1 MKLHSR
7 SMMRLR
13 IQSQSVLVTAA
24 VVLLGACDSVK
35 EITGQTKQAPDEFAV
50 YSRPPLTLPP
60 DYRLRPPTPGSG
72 PTNVNDPSERA
83 KEAILGATGAG
94 PRQAAL
100 GNRRAAVSAVS
111 PGLRVLLRRT
121 GALQTDPNI
130 RETLNRETSI
140 LAASDKSFTEKM
152 MFWDK
157 TNDKASVV
165 NPTAE
170 VKRIQ
175 ANKAFGKP
183 ITEGDVPTIK
193 REERGLLEGLF

>member
-1 MKLHSR
+1 
-7 SMMRLR
+7 MRLR
-13 IQSQSVLVTAA
+13 IQSPSVLVVAA
-24 VVLLGACDSVK
+24 IVLLGACDTVK
-35 EITGQTKQAPDEFAV
+35 EIAGQTKRAPDEFAV
-50 YSRPPLTLPP
+50 YSRAPLTLPP

-83 KEAILGATGAG
+83 KAAILGATGAG
-94 PRQAAL
+94 PRQAVL
-100 GNRRAAVSAVS
+100 GNRKAAVAAAAS

-130 RETLNRETSI
+130 RETLNRESSI

-165 NPTAE
+165 NATAE
-170 VKRIQ
+170 QKRIQ
-175 ANKAFGKP
+175 ANKGLGKP

-193 REERGLLEGLF
+193 REERGLLEDLF